1 MVMDNIIIPLSNN
14 NDNNMND
21 KMINVR
27 NTSVGVGCSVIQR
40 ETGKCEKC
48 QDLAREIGRL
58 WKSKMAVVPV
68 VVGVL
73 GSGSENLTSNLE
85 QLKIP
90 GRKRTTQK
98 SSLL

>member
-1 MVMDNIIIPLSNN
+1 MDNIIIPLSNN
-14 NDNNMND
+14 NDDNMND

-27 NTSVGVGCSVIQR
+27 NMSAGAGCSVIQR

-48 QDLAREIGRL
+48 QDLGREIGRL

-73 GSGSENLTSNLE
+73 GLVSENLTSNLE

-90 GRKRTTQK
+90 GRKRITQK

>member
-1 MVMDNIIIPLSNN
+1 
-14 NDNNMND
+14 MND

-27 NTSVGVGCSVIQR
+27 NMSAGAGDSVIQR

-68 VVGVL
+68 VHVVGVL
-73 GSGSENLTSNLE
+73 GSVSENLTSNLE
-85 QLKIP
+85 RLKIP

>member
-1 MVMDNIIIPLSNN
+1 MDNIIIPLSNN
-14 NDNNMND
+14 NQDNNMND
-21 KMINVR
+21 KIINVR
-27 NTSVGVGCSVIQR
+27 NMSAGAGGSVIQR
-40 ETGKCEKC
+40 ETGKCEKF

-73 GSGSENLTSNLE
+73 GLVSENLTSNLE
-85 QLKIP
+85 RLKIP

>member
-1 MVMDNIIIPLSNN
+1 MDNIIIPLSNN
-14 NDNNMND
+14 NHDNNMND

-27 NTSVGVGCSVIQR
+27 NMSAGAGGSVIQR
-40 ETGKCEKC
+40 ETEKCEKC

-68 VVGVL
+68 VVGAL
-73 GSGSENLTSNLE
+73 GSVSKNLTSNLE
-85 QLKIP
+85 RLKIP

>member
-1 MVMDNIIIPLSNN
+1 MDNIIIPLSNN
-14 NDNNMND
+14 NDDNMND
-21 KMINVR
+21 KIMMINVR
-27 NTSVGVGCSVIQR
+27 NMSAGAGGSVIQR

-73 GSGSENLTSNLE
+73 GLVSENLTSNLE